1 MAFGRFAPPGAAALG
16 PADGPD
22 RLGCHKARRL
32 PGLVRPGGR
41 RSHNADSP
49 DLGIG
54 PHEPRHPIISLGS
67 EAETTAWLFLEDDD
81 LSEVTLELV
90 LRDSADH
97 LRRCRFVAIRDVA

>member
-1 MAFGRFAPPGAAALG
+1 MAPIGSVATRRGDFQVWSD
-16 PADGPD
+16 PAVDDPTTQIP
-22 RLGCHKARRL
+22 L
-32 PGLVRPGGR
+32 
-41 RSHNADSP
+41 